1 MSVAQDPLVCP
12 LTTWTVD
19 QLKDFLRD
27 RHLPVTGVKLELV
40 NMLLCSRCQSELC
53 AHCCTFAHFGWSHT
67 DSLYEYGV
75 HLVKAIYWK

>member
-19 QLKDFLRD
+19 QLKVFLCD

-40 NMLLCSRCQSELC
+40 NRVGACYDTEFLESELEIVP
-53 AHCCTFAHFGWSHT
+53 FQQFPSDMPVPKF
-67 DSLYEYGV
+67 DSLPEV
-75 HLVKAIYWK
+75 PFKK